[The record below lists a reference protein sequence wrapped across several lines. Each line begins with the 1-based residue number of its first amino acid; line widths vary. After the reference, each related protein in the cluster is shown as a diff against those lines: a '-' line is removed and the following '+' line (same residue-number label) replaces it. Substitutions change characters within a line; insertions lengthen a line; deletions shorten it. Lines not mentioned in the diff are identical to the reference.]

1 MAAWSCITAHNEKT
15 SDVFN
20 VFHRSAIRNM
30 FYLQSRVAALQ
41 TKQQRFDL
49 EDYRFCGEGYDP
61 DIFCTYFE
69 PSDQNLQALEDRLA
83 NLEEHLKGNVNEEG
97 NRASGMTTQFE
108 TTLEMNKARLS
119 KIHERLL
126 DLENP
131 RKQPIALPQ
140 DLSWGPVS
148 DRGPRSICGV
158 PADFVQRTCSHES
171 SYSVERKGWSAGSAC
186 TVSRTTCLCQEAHLK
201 KREDDSKILRGPPS
215 GNLHDVQ
222 RFQQRIRILED
233 YNRENGFDD
242 SEKNQ
247 PRVPILAITLAAR
260 SWEDFEI
267 FGSAEK
273 MWERRRGWEEL
284 EGENP
289 WPFDMSDIWVG
300 KMRERFEVARDLQH
314 ALKEYCK
321 WMVPCPLRKIKL
333 ICLRIQMKRLY
344 SRIRS
349 PHSNDQLPITL
360 KRHF

>member
-1 MAAWSCITAHNEKT
+1 MAAWSCITANNDKA

-20 VFHRSAIRNM
+20 VFHRSAIRNL

-41 TKQQRFDL
+41 IKQQRFDL
-49 EDYRFCGEGYDP
+49 EDYRLCGEGYDA
-61 DIFCTYFE
+61 DIFRTYFE
-69 PSDQNLQALEDRLA
+69 PSDENIECLEARLA
-83 NLEEHLKGNVNEEG
+83 KLEEQLKMNVNKNESETS
-97 NRASGMTTQFE
+97 RTTE
-108 TTLEMNKARLS
+108 VRLL
-119 KIHERLL
+119 KIHSRLL

-131 RKQPIALPQ
+131 GKQPIELPQ
-140 DLSWGPVS
+140 DLCWGPVS
-148 DRGPRSICGV
+148 DRGPRSTSGV

-186 TVSRTTCLCQEAHLK
+186 TMSRTTCLCQEAQLE
-201 KREDDSKILRGPPS
+201 KRENLSKVLRGLPS
-215 GNLHDVQ
+215 CTLHDVQ

-242 SEKNQ
+242 LGKNQ

-273 MWERRRGWEEL
+273 MWERRRTWEEL

-289 WPFDMSDIWVG
+289 WPFDMSDVWVG

-321 WMVPCPLRKIKL
+321 WMVSYPFRKIKL
-333 ICLRIQMKRLY
+333 ICLRIQMKRFY
-344 SRIRS
+344 SKTRS
-349 PHSNDQLPITL
+349 PHSNDQLPMTW